1 MKRVYLIFSSVNL
14 KTVMRNSGYNDSVIA
29 EVCTAL
35 SILAK
40 YGILGIGFGLNTA
53 NPAVNCFNIPALD
66 QTNNTSTTNN
76 VLGAIGQINL
86 DSYMGAVSPS
96 TGTSLEGL
104 EMFRSSTMQPNAP
117 LALNNNNFSISG
129 NQSVQPNFN
138 KTMLTPETTS
148 KEKNVEIPEVIVG
161 AILGK
166 HLFCQ
171 FKNFQWKGIIYL
183 NMYGIRHRS

>member
-1 MKRVYLIFSSVNL
+1 
-14 KTVMRNSGYNDSVIA
+14 MRSSGYNDSVIA

-40 YGILGIGFGLNTA
+40 YGILGIGFGLNTT
-53 NPAVNCFNIPALD
+53 NPAVNCFNIPAMD
-66 QTNNTSTTNN
+66 QTNNTTTTNN

-86 DSYMGAVSPS
+86 DSYIGAVSPS

-104 EMFRSSTMQPNAP
+104 EMFRPSTMQPSAP

-138 KTMLTPETTS
+138 KAMLTPETTS

-166 HLFCQ
+166 HV
-171 FKNFQWKGIIYL
+171 NP
-183 NMYGIRHRS
+183 MYSQNAKLTNTNEICKQITKTKISDFE